1 MAYKIKFIVLWIFL
15 IFLLEGCASIGEGIV
30 QGLMDDS
37 QEKDTRACRIWSG
50 GFDGINASIDKTE
63 GKTKVLMV
71 HGVGHHI
78 PGYSTILIEN
88 LMRELE
94 LPVMAM
100 PYKELT
106 LSDVEAPS
114 KNLGNLRLTRLLNKD
129 QTRELLFY
137 ELTWS
142 SISKPEKEVL
152 AYDNSGEQTFRR
164 ADFNAKLRIFSND
177 AIADPMIYLGE
188 KQEVIQ
194 KSVGQS
200 YCWMISHEWDDF
212 PFDTH
217 KPCGLTAPRLFE
229 NAKKDDFIFISHSL
243 GSRITI
249 DALERITR
257 LLNDKS
263 VQTKFPQVEKLHHVL
278 QDKEITIFMLSNQL
292 PLLQLGR
299 KLPDILDKEEDY
311 CRPNGIHYEDRL
323 ANETHIVAF
332 SDPNDFLSYTIPT
345 GYRNKYLDSRMCAEI
360 SNISLN
366 IAYVVDVFGFNE
378 FASPLEAHT
387 GYDHDERVIALIAH
401 GLSEHDTAPIIK
413 ERCDWVEVIH

>member
-1 MAYKIKFIVLWIFL
+1 VFYKIQQLVLFIL
-15 IFLLEGCASIGEGIV
+15 ILTLIEGCASFGKGVVEG
-30 QGLMDDS
+30 LLENA
-37 QEKDTRACRIWSG
+37 EKEDLRACRIWSK
-50 GFDGINASIDKTE
+50 GFKGINASIDKTE
-63 GKTKVLMV
+63 GKTKILMV
-71 HGVGHHI
+71 HGVGHHL
-78 PGYSTILIEN
+78 PGYSTLLIEN
-88 LMRELE
+88 LMKALE
-94 LPVMAM
+94 MPVISLPQ
-100 PYKELT
+100 KNLT
-106 LSDVEAPS
+106 LADPDAPS
-114 KNLGNLRLTRLLNKD
+114 TNLGNLRLTRLFSKD
-129 QTRELLFY
+129 KKRELLFY

-142 SISKPEKEVL
+142 SISKIDKEIL

-164 ADFNAKLRIFSND
+164 AEWNAKLKKFSND

-188 KQEVIQ
+188 KQEAIQ

-200 YCWMISHEWDDF
+200 YCWMISHAWDDF
-212 PFDTH
+212 PSETH

-249 DALERITR
+249 DALQRITR

-263 VQTKFPQVEKLHHVL
+263 VQTKFPQVEKLHHAM
-278 QDKEITIFMLSNQL
+278 QNKEITIFMLSNQL

-299 KLPDILDKEEDY
+299 KLPDILNKEEDY
-311 CRPNGIHYEDRL
+311 CRPNGIYYEDRL

-332 SDPNDFLSYTIPT
+332 SDPNDFLSYTIPV

-366 IAYVVDVFGFNE
+366 IAYVVDVFGFSE

-387 GYDHDERVIALIAH
+387 GYDHDERVIALMAH
-401 GLSEHDTAPIIK
+401 GLSDHDISPMIK
-413 ERCDWVEVIH
+413 ERCEWVEVIH